1 VKQKVLKQKGVV
13 VSASCPLE
21 DCTITASG
29 KRLKPVTEP
38 VAGGVAENL
47 EVPVKRKKLRAIARA
62 LRAGKKPKVTVS
74 ASVTDAA
81 GNVATDAL
89 TVRAK
94 P

>member
-1 VKQKVLKQKGVV
+1 M
-13 VSASCPLE
+13 
-21 DCTITASG
+21 
-29 KRLKPVTEP
+29 TEA
-38 VAGGVAENL
+38 VDGGVAERL
-47 EVPVKRKKLRAIARA
+47 EVAIKRKQLRAIARA
-62 LRAGKKPKVTVS
+62 LRADKKPKVTVS